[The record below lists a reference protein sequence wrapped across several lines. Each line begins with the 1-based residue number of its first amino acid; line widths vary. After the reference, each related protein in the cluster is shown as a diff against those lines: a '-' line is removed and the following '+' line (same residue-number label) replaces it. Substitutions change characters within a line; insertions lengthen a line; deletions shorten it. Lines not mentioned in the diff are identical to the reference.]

1 MEFKE
6 RFIEM
11 LENEAKDMKS
21 KALLTLELMSNK
33 PVGIGDHSTEDFYKN
48 ASSALGQLVE
58 ADDRLKAIS
67 EYLKYKG

>member
-6 RFIEM
+6 RFAEM

-21 KALLTLELMSNK
+21 KALMTLELMSK
-33 PVGIGDHSTEDFYKN
+33 FPAGIGDHSAEDFYKN

-58 ADDRLKAIS
+58 VDDRLKAIDN
-67 EYLKYKG
+67 YLKYKG